1 MKLNRLRA
9 KSEAGRER
17 HIPHSAF
24 RIPHYLSPGF
34 TLVELMAVI
43 VIIGIVSGIVI
54 AGAGY
59 ANKKALSSRTF
70 ATIHQVSAAIDMF
83 YADRLGYPSDFG
95 CFNEGETWS
104 TPNPVYGS
112 ITGQQFVS
120 PCESLW
126 FWLEY
131 NYPHMGPRYARQPYC
146 VFKREQVMTGNT
158 KINALYDN
166 SPGNYMR
173 IVDAWGNPLNYKS
186 NNSWSYKFTTKFS
199 PSDPNENMTLPRH
212 NRTSYDI
219 CSFGSDGTTWQE
231 RDKPF
236 DRQQDLKLDQFASVT
251 DNNNPAHSGQI
262 PNYFAKPFE
271 TITTSG
277 SGIKHC
283 YGGED
288 DNDLNNW
295 QQR

>member
-59 ANKKALSSRTF
+59 ANRSAMRARTV
-70 ATIHQVSAAIDMF
+70 TTVHQVCTATEMF
-83 YADRLGYPSDFG
+83 FTDRGQYPPDLTCYQDVGTQS
-95 CFNEGETWS
+95 S
-104 TPNPVYGS
+104 LRS
-112 ITGQQFVS
+112 RQFVW

-131 NYPHMGPRYARQPYC
+131 NNPHMQKQYEKQPYI
-146 VFKREQVMTGNT
+146 VFKREQLATGNT
-158 KINALYDN
+158 KINAAFDE
-166 SPGNYMR
+166 SPGNYMW
-173 IVDAWGNPLNYKS
+173 IVDSWGNPLNYKS
-186 NNSWSYKFTTKFS
+186 YNGNSYKFADGT
-199 PSDPNENMTLPRH
+199 MMPRH
-212 NRTSYDI
+212 NNKTTDTIWGNPSYDL
-219 CSFGSDGTTWQE
+219 CSYGADGTTWQD

-236 DRQQDLKLDQFASVT
+236 DRQQDLKLDQMATVQHWNGEDS
-251 DNNNPAHSGQI
+251 AQI
-262 PNYFAKPFE
+262 PVYFFKPFE
-271 TITTSG
+271 NQVTAG
-277 SGIKHC
+277 GGMKHC

-288 DNDLNNW
+288 NDDINNW
-295 QQR
+295 QQH